1 MKWIAWLFVGVVL
14 VTALS
19 GAHAAAPSLAGTY
32 RLEGK
37 NPDGKAY
44 TGLVSI
50 QASGRV
56 WQLRWQSA
64 DAEAVGYGLLRDK
77 VLAVVFQTSD
87 RAIGV
92 ASYTLTGGQ
101 GKHRLTGQWFYPPTD
116 LVGTETLTETK
127 DIPPP
132 ITVPA
137 PRAPAH
143 PQIGV

>member
-1 MKWIAWLFVGVVL
+1 MRWIAWLFVGVVL
-14 VTALS
+14 IVTLTAQ
-19 GAHAAAPSLAGTY
+19 AAQTSLAGTY
-32 RLEGK
+32 RLEGT

-77 VLAVVFQTSD
+77 VIAVVFQTSD
-87 RAIGV
+87 GAIGV
-92 ASYTLTGGQ
+92 ASYTVTGGN
-101 GKHRLTGQWFYPPTD
+101 GKHRLIGQWFYPPTD
-116 LVGTETLTETK
+116 VVGTETLIETK

-132 ITVPA
+132 PVLVPA
-137 PRAPAH
+137 PLPPSH

>member
-1 MKWIAWLFVGVVL
+1 MRKIACCFVGAVL
-14 VTALS
+14 VTVLS
-19 GAHAAAPSLAGTY
+19 GVNAAQAPLAGTY

-56 WQLRWQSA
+56 WQLRWESA

-77 VLAVVFQTSD
+77 ILSVVFQTSD
-87 RAIGV
+87 GAIGV
-92 ASYTLTGGQ
+92 ASYTLTGGL
-101 GKHRLTGQWFYPPTD
+101 GKRRLTGQWFYPPTD
-116 LVGTETLTETK
+116 FIGTETLIETK
-127 DIPPP
+127 DIPASAPP
-132 ITVPA
+132 
-137 PRAPAH
+137 PRRPPTH